1 LESGNYDVYAWWP
14 AKSNYAYNT
23 KFHILADGS
32 ESAIEKTQQVNGGQ
46 WNFLKQ
52 VSLTKG
58 GTISLSIN
66 NNAGGIVAA
75 DAFRIIYKGPVSSVK
90 EIQMPKDF
98 ILYQNFPN
106 PFNPSTTIRFELKK
120 RSKVLLR
127 IIDPL
132 GKLVTVLLN
141 NEMEAGTHNVMF
153 NTSKFP
159 SLSSGVYYFILTTDN
174 TSESKGMV
182 LIK

>member
-1 LESGNYDVYAWWP
+1 
-14 AKSNYAYNT
+14 
-23 KFHILADGS
+23 
-32 ESAIEKTQQVNGGQ
+32 
-46 WNFLKQ
+46 
-52 VSLTKG
+52 
-58 GTISLSIN
+58 
-66 NNAGGIVAA
+66 VAA
-75 DAFRIIYKGPVSSVK
+75 DAFRIIYKGPVSSVN

-159 SLSSGVYYFILTTDN
+159 SLSSGVYYFILTTGN